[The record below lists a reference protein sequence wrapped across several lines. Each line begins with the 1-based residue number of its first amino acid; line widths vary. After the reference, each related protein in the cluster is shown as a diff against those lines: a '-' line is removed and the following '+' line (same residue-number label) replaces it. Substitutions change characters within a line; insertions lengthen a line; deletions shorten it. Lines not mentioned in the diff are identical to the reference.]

1 MKKSIAYYLS
11 LSIPTFVH
19 NLSPKHD
26 QSNIHIN
33 STFTIPMETGTFVSA
48 PYWNKNLF
56 CGFQILRLRDENAT
70 KMCQ

>member
-1 MKKSIAYYLS
+1 MKKSTAYYLS

-48 PYWNKNLF
+48 P
-56 CGFQILRLRDENAT
+56 I
-70 KMCQ
+70 